1 MRRTKLGLVVAVA
14 MAVLAV
20 PVMVA
25 ASDAPAVET
34 EERSHRTVFDI
45 FELSPEQ
52 FVTLMSTNDD

>member
-1 MRRTKLGLVVAVA
+1 